1 MATEETQNRSAG
13 IWATFRDSSAAVKT
27 LLVGVLLS
35 RLGGFL
41 NIFIVLYLSFRGY
54 SDEEASYALGAYGA
68 GGVAGVLLGGT
79 LADRLGA
86 RNATVLGMGATAVLT
101 ASLLHLPNYPSLLIA
116 VALAS
121 LMAQLYRPAAA
132 SLLSELTSGSSQ
144 VVIFGMYR
152 FGLNVGAMAAPL
164 VGLGLY
170 HLGSESYTLVFWGE
184 ALIALAYAAVAAVAL
199 PRRAAAVTATAAT
212 DDEDGATGGYR
223 AMLAD
228 RRYLLYLFATL
239 FNAIIYVQYLS
250 TLPLDVAANDMD
262 LVWYTAAVSL
272 NGFMVIAFE
281 LPLTKITQKWNTK
294 FTVGLS
300 FGLVGLGVALYGIPI
315 GAGVIIG
322 ATLVWTLGEIVGGP
336 AVFAYPATA
345 GPAHL
350 RSRYIGGFQFMHA
363 LGTAI
368 GPVVGGLL
376 FVRMGHDVWP
386 LLGLVGLAAAVLGV
400 AAIRGPAA
408 PAEQPAGERTGEKT
422 AEAADA

>member
-1 MATEETQNRSAG
+1 MAATEETREEGADDSAR
-13 IWATFRDSSAAVKT
+13 IWATFRDSSVAVKT

-54 SDEEASYALGAYGA
+54 SEEEASYALGAYGA

-101 ASLLHLPNYPSLLIA
+101 ASLLYLPNYPALLVA

-132 SLLSELTSGSSQ
+132 SLLSELTSESSQ
-144 VVIFGMYR
+144 VMIFGMYR

-170 HLGSESYTLVFWGE
+170 HLGGESYSLVFWGE
-184 ALIALAYAAVAAVAL
+184 AVIALVYTFVAAAAL
-199 PRRAAAVTATAAT
+199 PRRAAPDAEGSAT
-212 DDEDGATGGYR
+212 DAEGPAGSYR

-228 RRYLLYLFATL
+228 RRYLLFLAATL

-250 TLPLDVAANDMD
+250 TLPLDVEANDID
-262 LVWYTAAVSL
+262 LFWYTAAVSL

-281 LPLTKITQKWNTK
+281 LPLAKVTQKWKTK
-294 FTVGLS
+294 ITVGLS
-300 FGLVGLGVALYGIPI
+300 FGLVGLGVALYGLPI
-315 GAGVIIG
+315 GAAVIIG
-322 ATLVWTLGEIVGGP
+322 ATLVWTLGEIIGGP

-363 LGTAI
+363 LGTAV
-368 GPVVGGLL
+368 GPVIGGLL
-376 FVRMGHDVWP
+376 FVRLGHGVWP
-386 LLGLVGLAAAVLGV
+386 LLGLIGLVAAVLGA
-400 AAIRGPAA
+400 AAIRRPATEKEA
-408 PAEQPAGERTGEKT
+408 PARDVP
-422 AEAADA
+422 EAADA

>member
-1 MATEETQNRSAG
+1 MPTEETEKTSAG
-13 IWATFRDSSAAVKT
+13 IWATFRDSSVAVKT

-41 NIFIVLYLSFRGY
+41 NIFIVLYLSYRGY
-54 SDEEASYALGAYGA
+54 SEEEASYALGAYGA

-86 RNATVLGMGATAVLT
+86 RSATVLGMGATAVLT
-101 ASLLHLPNYPSLLIA
+101 ASLLYLPNYPSLLVA

-132 SLLSELTSGSSQ
+132 SLLSELTSESSQ

-152 FGLNVGAMAAPL
+152 FGMNVGAMAAPL

-170 HLGSESYTLVFWGE
+170 HLGTESYTLVFWGE
-184 ALIALAYAAVAAVAL
+184 AVIALVYAVVAAGAL
-199 PRRAAAVTATAAT
+199 PRRTAPVPATADTA
-212 DDEDGATGGYR
+212 DEEGTTGSYR
-223 AMLAD
+223 ALLAD
-228 RRYLLYLFATL
+228 RRYLLFLFATF

-250 TLPLDVAANDMD
+250 TLPLDVEANDID

-281 LPLTKITQKWNTK
+281 LPLTKITQKWSTK
-294 FTVGLS
+294 LTVGLS
-300 FGLVGLGVALYGIPI
+300 FGLVGLGVALYGMPI
-315 GAGVIIG
+315 GAAVIIG
-322 ATLVWTLGEIVGGP
+322 ATLVWTLGEIIGGP

-376 FVRMGHDVWP
+376 FVRLGHNVWP
-386 LLGLVGLAAAVLGV
+386 LLGLVGLAAALLGV
-400 AAIRGPAA
+400 AAIRVPPAVPAEEPAA
-408 PAEQPAGERTGEKT
+408 AKPEEA
-422 AEAADA
+422 AADA